1 MIKPEKA
8 KGSQLRQQKISLRF
22 PKTGG
27 VFGWFPLA
35 MTVVNTCFQLD
46 SDIQVVVS
54 WLAIDEKWLICA
66 NVLQNRWD
74 GSGYALSMNE
84 LIVFRDKQTH
94 LNDNWF
100 AERDS
105 AKKQKNVYSWNHW
118 NRSIGDLF
126 LSENKGLTKL
136 S

>member
-54 WLAIDEKWLICA
+54 WLAIDE
-66 NVLQNRWD
+66 N
-74 GSGYALSMNE
+74 
-84 LIVFRDKQTH
+84 
-94 LNDNWF
+94 
-100 AERDS
+100 
-105 AKKQKNVYSWNHW
+105 
-118 NRSIGDLF
+118 DLF
-126 LSENKGLTKL
+126 VQMFCKIDEMVVVMHFQWMS
-136 S
+136 